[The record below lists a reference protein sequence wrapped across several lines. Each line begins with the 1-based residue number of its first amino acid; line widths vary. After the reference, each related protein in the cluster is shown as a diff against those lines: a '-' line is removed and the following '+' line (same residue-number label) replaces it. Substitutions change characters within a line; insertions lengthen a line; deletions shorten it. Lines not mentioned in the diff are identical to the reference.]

1 LSVSQTVTVFTTAN
15 LRGAIDLLPR
25 LATLILRER
34 RTAEGV
40 TLLLDLGDTC
50 SPESWVCR
58 ATQGRAPF
66 LLLDAIGYDAAFI
79 GGEAM
84 PIAPDAF
91 RRLRDRIVMP
101 LFLWHRAS
109 DLTRR
114 EMTFH
119 FAAGSA
125 TLPPSTPGFRITR
138 EGAALAAE
146 EAGTIRLGD
155 VPAEHIGRVAIRWP
169 ECAIVDARA
178 IPLDDSEQPEP
189 TIAAVLDLVIE
200 EAQSLAQQQGESYE
214 PG

>member
-1 LSVSQTVTVFTTAN
+1 MSESQTVTVFTTAN
-15 LRGAIDLLPR
+15 LRGAVELLPR
-25 LATLILRER
+25 LASLILRER
-34 RTAEGV
+34 RAVTGV

-50 SPESWVCR
+50 SAESWVCR

-79 GGEAM
+79 GGEALTI
-84 PIAPDAF
+84 PPDAF

-109 DLTRR
+109 ELTRR
-114 EMTFH
+114 GLRFS

-125 TLPPSTPGFRITR
+125 ALPPDAPGFRVSRDTPD
-138 EGAALAAE
+138 LAAAE
-146 EAGTIRLGD
+146 RGTILLGN
-155 VPAEHIGRVAIRWP
+155 VPAGHVGRIEVRWP
-169 ECAIVDARA
+169 QCDLVSARA
-178 IPLDDSEQPEP
+178 IALDEAEPPEP

-200 EAQSLAQQQGESYE
+200 EARSFAQQQGEPHE